1 MFFLRIEPSL
11 SISHLILPRS
21 IRSVTFFLV
30 TGKSVRNQNSFRFER
45 GYYMLAAI
53 KGYYDGKQIVVDEDE
68 RENLNAGD
76 EVIITILNKLKIQKV
91 ETRVEKRR
99 RLIESDAFV
108 IPSGRTA
115 KEIDDYIGEMRD
127 NERF

>member
-1 MFFLRIEPSL
+1 
-11 SISHLILPRS
+11 
-21 IRSVTFFLV
+21 
-30 TGKSVRNQNSFRFER
+30 
-45 GYYMLAAI
+45 MLAAI

-115 KEIDDYIGEMRD
+115 KEIDDYIEEMRD

>member
-1 MFFLRIEPSL
+1 
-11 SISHLILPRS
+11 
-21 IRSVTFFLV
+21 
-30 TGKSVRNQNSFRFER
+30 
-45 GYYMLAAI
+45 MLAAI

>member
-1 MFFLRIEPSL
+1 
-11 SISHLILPRS
+11 
-21 IRSVTFFLV
+21 
-30 TGKSVRNQNSFRFER
+30 
-45 GYYMLAAI
+45 MLAAI
-53 KGYYDGKQIVVDEDE
+53 KGYYDGKQIVVDENE

-76 EVIITILNKLKIQKV
+76 EVIITILNKLKMQKV
-91 ETRVEKRR
+91 ETRAEKRR

-108 IPSGRTA
+108 IPSERTA

>member
-1 MFFLRIEPSL
+1 
-11 SISHLILPRS
+11 
-21 IRSVTFFLV
+21 
-30 TGKSVRNQNSFRFER
+30 
-45 GYYMLAAI
+45 MLAAI

-91 ETRVEKRR
+91 ETRAEKRR

>member
-1 MFFLRIEPSL
+1 
-11 SISHLILPRS
+11 
-21 IRSVTFFLV
+21 
-30 TGKSVRNQNSFRFER
+30 
-45 GYYMLAAI
+45 MLAAI

-91 ETRVEKRR
+91 ETRAEKRR

-108 IPSGRTA
+108 IPGFS
-115 KEIDDYIGEMRD
+115 
-127 NERF
+127 